1 MWTRGLGKGIDIE
14 SIMGDSSLWLLMEV
28 ILANHALRSMSKLI
42 NSSNLESR
50 DGVDWIGGGI
60 ELNCANSCIAS
71 GDVIKGV
78 PGS

>member
-28 ILANHALRSMSKLI
+28 ILANHTLCSMSKLI

-50 DGVDWIGGGI
+50 DGVDWIGWGRYRVG
-60 ELNCANSCIAS
+60 LC
-71 GDVIKGV
+71 
-78 PGS
+78 